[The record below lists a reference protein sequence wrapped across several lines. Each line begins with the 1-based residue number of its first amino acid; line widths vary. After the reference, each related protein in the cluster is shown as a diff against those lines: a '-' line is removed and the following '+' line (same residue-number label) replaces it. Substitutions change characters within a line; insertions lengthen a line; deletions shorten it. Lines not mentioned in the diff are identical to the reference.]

1 MTTNPT
7 IRRNHLVAIF
17 IGIMAMAIPFPLVAQ
32 DGKVTIKADEISIG
46 DAFARIERQTG
57 YSIAYGQSVLDIRKT
72 IALSLEGASIDE
84 AMTEVLK
91 STGLTYKTNGYHIIL
106 TPKPQ
111 PPQVP
116 QPRKNFTVSGRITD
130 AETGEVIIGCMVF
143 DRASNRGTTTN
154 SYGFY
159 SLTLPAGTVSIATSF
174 LGYEVFEK
182 VIDLDKDTTLN
193 LSLKA
198 GTISL
203 EEVVVRPEDHNP
215 LTSKVGATNIPL
227 SVIRNAPVLMGES
240 DLMKS
245 LRYIPGVQNS
255 SEGKSDLSIR
265 GGSPD
270 QNLILLD
277 GNPIYNANHV
287 FGFISVFN
295 TDALKNVTL
304 YKSGFPARFGGRLS
318 SVIDINTKDGDK
330 ERFGGSATLGL
341 LAVKFSLEGPI
352 VKDKTSFTLS
362 ARRSWAD
369 IFAGSLQ
376 KLDDVDDSR
385 TNFFFYDLNAKI
397 HHKFSDRT
405 SIYLSAYNG
414 LDVLKNTIRE
424 SPADEPMDASTRQN
438 WKWGNTLFAT
448 RLNSALSGKLFMN
461 ANLSYN
467 RYMYNTSVDNRYSFE
482 DEGGKKKKGN
492 RFIGYD
498 SGIRDYTGSVE
509 FEYIPAPTH
518 YIRTGVQ
525 YVYHDF
531 RPETISRSG
540 ETEMNV
546 NPTMVGAN
554 EFAVYAEDD
563 WDIARRLELN
573 GGVRFSL
580 FDVAGKTYS
589 AIDPRLSMRL
599 HLTDRMTIKAGYSR
613 MQQYI
618 HLLSNNSLL
627 LQADLWVPTT
637 DKVKPMNSTQYS
649 LGFYVAFPKLFDV
662 SVEGYYKD
670 MNNVIEYKDGASFAV
685 ATGGW
690 EDMVEAG
697 KGRSYGVEVSMERRI
712 GKTTGTMSYA
722 WSKTERRFEGINYGE
737 WFPAKFDR
745 THSFNISVTH
755 KFNETFDMTASWTF
769 TSGNMMTV
777 PMVRVVK
784 PDVPDLTTPV
794 HTVPDSGNAVQFDHR
809 NNYRMPPHHRL
820 DIGMN
825 FYPRKA
831 RNPHRYGVWNFSI
844 YNVYNRMNAFK
855 IYTEIDLDREGNDS
869 YKLKQITMFP
879 ILPSISYTYNF

>member
-1 MTTNPT
+1 MRSNVAKNLTKQ
-7 IRRNHLVAIF
+7 RNHLVVLL
-17 IGIMAMAIPFPLVAQ
+17 IGIMVMIIPYPLAAQ
-32 DGKVTIKADEISIG
+32 DGKVTIKADGISIG
-46 DAFARIERQTG
+46 EAFARIERQTG
-57 YSIAYGQSVLDIRKT
+57 YSIAYGQSVLDTQKT
-72 IALSLEGASIDE
+72 IALLLEGASLDE

-106 TPKPQ
+106 A
-111 PPQVP
+111 P
-116 QPRKNFTVSGRITD
+116 QPRKNFTVSGRVTD
-130 AETGEVIIGCMVF
+130 AATGEVIIGCVVF
-143 DRASNRGTTTN
+143 DRTSNKGTTTN

-159 SLTLPAGTVSIATSF
+159 SLTLPAGTVSLGTSY
-174 LGYEVFEK
+174 LGYDAFEQ
-182 VIDLDKDTTLN
+182 VTNLEKDATLN
-193 LSLKA
+193 ISLNA
-198 GTISL
+198 GAISL
-203 EEVVVRPEDHNP
+203 EEVVVKPESHNP
-215 LTSKVGATNIPL
+215 LTSKVGAINVPL
-227 SVIRNAPVLMGES
+227 TMIRNAPVLMGES

-245 LRYIPGVQNS
+245 LQYIPGVQNS

-277 GNPIYNANHV
+277 GNPIYNVNHV
-287 FGFISVFN
+287 FGFLSVFN

-330 ERFGGSATLGL
+330 ERLGGSATLGL
-341 LAVKFSLEGPI
+341 LAVKFNLEGPI

-369 IFAGSLQ
+369 LFVGSLQ
-376 KLDDVDDSR
+376 KLDEVDDSR

-405 SIYLSAYNG
+405 SIYFTAYNG
-414 LDVLKNTIRE
+414 LDKLKNTIRE
-424 SPADEPMDASTRQN
+424 SPTNEPMDESTKQN
-438 WKWGNTLFAT
+438 WKWGNTLFTT

-467 RYMYNTSVDNRYSFE
+467 QYMYNTSVDNRYSFE
-482 DEGGKKKKGN
+482 DEDGTKRRGN
-492 RFIGYD
+492 RYIGYD
-498 SGIRDYTGSVE
+498 SGIRDYTSSIE
-509 FEYIPAPTH
+509 FEYIPASTH
-518 YIRTGVQ
+518 YIRTGAQ

-540 ETEMNV
+540 GEEMNI
-546 NPTMVGAN
+546 NPTKVGAN
-554 EFAVYAEDD
+554 EFAVYVEDD
-563 WDIARRLELN
+563 WDIVRRLKLN

-580 FDVAGKTYS
+580 FNVAGKTYS

-599 HLTDRMTIKAGYSR
+599 LLTDRISVKAGYSR

-649 LGFYVAFPKLFDV
+649 LGFCVAFPKLFDI
-662 SVEGYYKD
+662 SVESYYKD
-670 MNNVIEYKDGASFAV
+670 MKNVIEYKDGASFSV
-685 ATGGW
+685 SSGGW
-690 EDMVEAG
+690 EEMVEAG
-697 KGRSYGVEVSMERRI
+697 NGRSYGVEVSMERRI
-712 GKTTGTMSYA
+712 GKTTGTLSYT
-722 WSKTERRFEGINYGE
+722 WSKTERKFEGINYGE

-745 THSFNISVTH
+745 THGFNISVTH
-755 KFNETFDMTASWTF
+755 KFNDKLDMTASWIF
-769 TSGNMMTV
+769 SSGNMMTIPLV
-777 PMVRVVK
+777 SVVR
-784 PDVPDLTTPV
+784 PNIPDLID
-794 HTVPDSGNAVQFDHR
+794 PDSDYVTQLDHR

-825 FYPRKA
+825 FYPRKV
-831 RNPHRYGVWNFSI
+831 RNSHRYGVWNFSI
-844 YNVYNRMNAFK
+844 YNVYNRMNAFQLFAE
-855 IYTEIDLDREGNDS
+855 TDMGRETDHV